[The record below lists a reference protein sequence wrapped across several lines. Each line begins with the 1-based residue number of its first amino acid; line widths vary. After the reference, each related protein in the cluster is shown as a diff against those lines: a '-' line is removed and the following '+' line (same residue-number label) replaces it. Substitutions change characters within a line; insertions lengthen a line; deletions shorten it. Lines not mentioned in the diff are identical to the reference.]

1 MVPVQSTDLV
11 VRLRRRNE
19 LVLDVLVRRSGSVV
33 ALLVPIVHV
42 RLRLWECSNLWM
54 LVRTR
59 PRLVFQL
66 SV

>member
-11 VRLRRRNE
+11 VRLRCRNE

-42 RLRLWECSNLWM
+42 RLRL
-54 LVRTR
+54 
-59 PRLVFQL
+59 
-66 SV
+66 